1 MIDGGGSTLP
11 RRQLGRYLRDGRNQ
25 TGLTLEQVGIM
36 MQWSKSKLSRIEKGE
51 AGATLREL
59 DIRELSRI
67 YGFDESQ
74 TTAMVGLAEQ
84 SDAKCWWHTFDDLI
98 RKSFNMYVGL
108 EASAASLTIFRP
120 DVVPGLLQT
129 ADYARALDKVYFPS
143 DSVDEQDRRI
153 QLRMK
158 RQNIITRR
166 SNPAPVDVVLHESV
180 LHAVVG
186 GPKIMAVL
194 LRHIADVG
202 TLAHVTVRILPFTAG
217 FPLGMPVGPYVIL
230 DFGLGSKGAASSVP
244 TVVYVESYTG
254 DMYLERQQDVEMYRV
269 ASAAIRRA
277 SLDPLASRSLLRK
290 VAKEYAP

>member
-1 MIDGGGSTLP
+1 MIDEGGSTLP
-11 RRQLGRYLRDGRNQ
+11 RRQLGRYLRDGRNG
-25 TGLTLEQVGIM
+25 TGLTLEQVGTM

-51 AGATLREL
+51 TGATLREL

-74 TTAMVGLAEQ
+74 TAAMVGLAEQ
-84 SDAKCWWHTFDDLI
+84 SDVQCWWHTFDDLI

-108 EASAASLTIFRP
+108 ETSATSLTIFRP

-166 SNPAPVDVVLHESV
+166 SNPTPVDIVLHESV

-202 TLAHVTVRILPFTAG
+202 TLPHVSVRILPFAAG

-230 DFGLGSKGAASSVP
+230 DFDPGSKGAGSSVP
-244 TVVYVESYTG
+244 TVVYVENYTG
-254 DMYLERQQDVEMYRV
+254 DMYLERQQDIEMYRV
-269 ASAAIRRA
+269 ASATIRRA
-277 SLDPLASRSLLRK
+277 SLDPLASRNLLRK